1 MGCSDHWKAT
11 DVLGFLTAI
20 RKQRDTHC
28 MIPRLKGFESASQR
42 DALILLLPAIT
53 LHSHIYSYHVAC
65 FGMLHLLNIC
75 IQGAV
80 QPCSATKLLCMTQAM
95 IVAAQHSCTVI
106 TM

>member
-11 DVLGFLTAI
+11 DVLGFLKAI
-20 RKQRDTHC
+20 REQRDTHC

-53 LHSHIYSYHVAC
+53 LHSCHVAC

-80 QPCSATKLLCMTQAM
+80 QPCSVTKLLCMTQAV
-95 IVAAQHSCTVI
+95 IVTAQHSCTVI